1 MLVIF
6 SVVRQRDAAAQREID
21 EFHLATSMRL
31 HTRRWVRMWGVSVR
45 NRMWGVS
52 VRNRMRVSPRKAV
65 RRATWWAGSG
75 LIFTLA
81 TLIPFSGFP
90 ALQLLGSAVTLVAIA
105 VIVATLIATAI
116 SLYRS
121 NPHPG
126 VGLGYA
132 VMLIVIVV
140 LTVASPLAAAAAQ
153 NEKLFDSLLGYF
165 LWLVPSVSLI
175 FRKPQSAHMGQLEIR
190 MAARQAT
197 VSSARWWPVLM
208 APESAPTGSS
218 WRRRHTGKS
227 AMSSS

>member
-31 HTRRWVRMWGVSVR
+31 HTRRWV
-45 NRMWGVS
+45 RMWGVS

-132 VMLIVIVV
+132 VMLIVIMV

-165 LWLVPSVSLI
+165 LWLEPSVSLI